1 MNQDINKSI
10 TEKKIQ
16 VETQLN
22 EQLTEFGTMQQKE
35 VDRIIVHDIYGQPVK
50 RKDGTVF
57 KDPRDDPAL
66 GQIGRD
72 VLNPSSNII
81 KTAGNIPQEEIVTGK
96 SVKKKGFI
104 GKMKDKYH
112 DWKERRRQ
120 KKLAQERGEP
130 TSPLS
135 PSPAK
140 GHIVTMIPTTAIE
153 SEQSKFSRAAFPEPT
168 AKDISKTGTWDYPDQ
183 RIQQTEL
190 TLIDP
195 ITKKERLA
203 RVEPANVTPS
213 TILGMPQLEL
223 KSGIIHPG
231 LSSDF
236 ATKPQ
241 AEFLVDQNENIVQ
254 NTDMVI
260 EDMTRPAKN
269 LLEGVSGAYGVASN
283 PFQPIN
289 DKADL
294 RNIHSQSRSSNLI
307 SGPAPIRKENLMQGT
322 TGFESSTKTISLTE
336 KLPSQTIQTSIE
348 TPLIST
354 TGLGNKLGTGV
365 SGGSSLGI
373 SQSFEPVQGKLP
385 LNMSQS
391 GFNTELHR
399 QGIISPTERVISIE
413 PITNVKFDPSSLNIP
428 GLSIGQTT
436 KNLPVQEFRT
446 DLTEIPSERMSIQPG
461 MVGDLTTGLI
471 GDRSIKSSER
481 LKKPFE

>member
-22 EQLTEFGTMQQKE
+22 EQLTDLGTMKQKE
-35 VDRIIVHDIYGQPVK
+35 VDRIIVHDIYGQPIK
-50 RKDGTVF
+50 RKEGTVF

-72 VLNPSSNII
+72 ALNPSSNII
-81 KTAGNIPQEEIVTGK
+81 ATAGNIPQEEDILDGE
-96 SVKKKGFI
+96 SVHKKGLI
-104 GKMKDKYH
+104 GKMRDKYH

-130 TSPLS
+130 VSPLS

-140 GHIVTMIPTTAIE
+140 RHIVTMIPTTEIE
-153 SEQSKFSRAAFPEPT
+153 SGQSKFSRTAFPEPT
-168 AKDISKTGTWDYPDQ
+168 AKDIAKTGTWDYPDQ
-183 RIQQTEL
+183 RMQQAEL

-213 TILGMPQLEL
+213 TILAMPQSEF
-223 KSGIIHPG
+223 KSGIVYAG

-241 AEFLVDQNENIVQ
+241 AEFLVDQNVNIVQ

-260 EDMTRPAKN
+260 EDRTLTAKN
-269 LLEGVSGAYGVASN
+269 PLEGVSGAYGVASN
-283 PFQPIN
+283 PFQQIN
-289 DKADL
+289 KKTNL
-294 RNIHSQSRSSNLI
+294 RNIHSQSRSNNLI
-307 SGPAPIRKENLMQGT
+307 AGPAPIGKEILIQGT
-322 TGFESSTKTISLTE
+322 TGFESSTKTIPVTE
-336 KLPSQTIQTSIE
+336 KLPSQTLQTSIE
-348 TPLIST
+348 TTLIST
-354 TGLGNKLGTGV
+354 TDLGNKLVKGV
-365 SGGSSLGI
+365 PAGSSLGI
-373 SQSFEPVQGKLP
+373 SQSFESVQGKLP
-385 LNMSQS
+385 LNISQS

-399 QGIISPTERVISIE
+399 QGIIGPTERVISIE
-413 PITNVKFDPSSLNIP
+413 PVTNVQFDPSSVNIP
-428 GLSIGQTT
+428 GLSIDQIT
-436 KNLPVQEFRT
+436 KNLPVQKFRT
-446 DLTEIPSERMSIQPG
+446 DLTEIPSETMSIQPG

-471 GDRSIKSSER
+471 CDRNVK
-481 LKKPFE
+481 LVKN